1 MRAGKRRYTILEC
14 FKGSAQ
20 GFTVLELL
28 VIIVVISILVA
39 IALPLYFGRSRGAD
53 KRVAQYNLKIGEK
66 CVDTLWYDK
75 LAGQN
80 PEDGIDSYRD
90 WDPPELLRA
99 EGSFET
105 SGWVPVGARYMSER
119 ETRIKWADLEVTGSS
134 PPVASADLNGLGLA
148 TAEYCFRINAVYS
161 VGEQI
166 AGGPDIWNDWSI
178 LPGKIGVIVDKYYE
192 GGWQDNTNNF
202 YLTLVTLERGG
213 TAHFVTLRQGAIYAS
228 GSFDWKDGQGNPG
241 DSKDGDDPG
250 DNPDNPDNPGDNP
263 GGDEPQPPAPPI
275 PPDPEPPAPP
285 TAPPDPEPPVT
296 PPAPPQPV
304 QPEPVIASSVVI
316 IRPETLNLSSNG
328 DFTAF
333 VELPSGHDPGD
344 LVVASLKCGG
354 ASAIQVNITG
364 TGKMNIKFDRQDL
377 IGVPPGDAVVI
388 TITGVFSDG
397 TPFIGHDTIRV
408 IDNGK

>member
-1 MRAGKRRYTILEC
+1 MRAGKRQHTIIEYL
-14 FKGSAQ
+14 KGSMQ

-28 VIIVVISILVA
+28 IIIVVISILVA
-39 IALPLYFGRSRGAD
+39 IALPLYLNQSRGAD

-66 CVDTLWYDK
+66 CVDALWYEK

-80 PEDGIDSYRD
+80 PGDGIDSYRD

-99 EGSFET
+99 GGSFET

-119 ETRIKWADLEVTGSS
+119 ERRIKWAELEVTGSS
-134 PPVASADLNGLGLA
+134 PPVASADLSGLGLA
-148 TAEYCFRINAVYS
+148 TAEYCFRINTVYS

-166 AGGPDIWNDWSI
+166 VAGPDIWNDWSI

-192 GGWQDNTNNF
+192 GGWQDNANNF
-202 YLTLVTLERGG
+202 YITLVTLERGG
-213 TAHFVTLRQGAIYAS
+213 TAHFLTLRQGAICDS

-241 DSKDGDDPG
+241 DSKDGDNPG
-250 DNPDNPDNPGDNP
+250 DNPVNPGDNP
-263 GGDEPQPPAPPI
+263 GGDEPQPPAPAT
-275 PPDPEPPAPP
+275 PPNPEPPAPP
-285 TAPPDPEPPVT
+285 TTPPIPEPPVT

-304 QPEPVIASSVVI
+304 QPEPVIASSVEI
-316 IRPETLNLSSNG
+316 KPETLNLSSNG
-328 DFTAF
+328 VFTAF
-333 VELPSGHDPGD
+333 VELPSGHDPDD

-354 ASAIQVNITG
+354 ASAIRVNVTG
-364 TGKMNIKFDRQDL
+364 SGKLNIKFDRQDL
-377 IGVPPGDAVVI
+377 IGVLPGDAVVI